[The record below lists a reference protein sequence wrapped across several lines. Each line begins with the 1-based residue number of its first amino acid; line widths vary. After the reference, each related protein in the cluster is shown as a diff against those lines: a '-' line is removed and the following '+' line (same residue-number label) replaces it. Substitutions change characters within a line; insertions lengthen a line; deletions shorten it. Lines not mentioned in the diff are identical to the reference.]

1 MDRVELQKALNVVKD
16 LVQTTNFQIPQH
28 VDVSSQSEKI
38 RKFLTN
44 QERAMALK
52 ADFHASK
59 MLVDIVG
66 MDAQVTKAISALKQ
80 FFESIDIK
88 KHVLPGYN
96 PPRVW
101 KFLEIHFEEMMKEK
115 NKVLDR
121 DVPVQLEKQASGE
134 YQISITG
141 TDEDIVLCKDE
152 LNKLIRRITQKEET
166 IASPGL
172 TKFLKATNGEDEVKR
187 IEKNRIVCIE
197 PHFST
202 GLSSML
208 NNSLSAS
215 TLPLNVTVQDT
226 KNSRVQHEIDE
237 DYSTHNFITKE
248 GLQFSCKVG
257 RIEDQEVSVS
267 ESK

>member
-16 LVQTTNFQIPQH
+16 LIQTTNFQIPQH

-38 RKFLTN
+38 RKFLTS

-52 ADFHASK
+52 ADFDASK

-66 MDAQVTKAISALKQ
+66 MDEEVTKAISALKQ
-80 FFESIDIK
+80 FFETMNI
-88 KHVLPGYN
+88 LPGYN

-101 KFLEIHFEEMMKEK
+101 KFLEIHFEEIKEK
-115 NKVLDR
+115 NKSLGR

-141 TDEDIVLCKDE
+141 TDEDIVLCEDE
-152 LNKLIRRITQKEET
+152 LNKLIRKITQKEET

-172 TKFLKATNGEDEVKR
+172 TKFLKATNGQDEVKR
-187 IEKNRIVCIE
+187 IEKNRIVYIE
-197 PHFST
+197 PQFST
-202 GLSSML
+202 ELSSML

-226 KNSRVQHEIDE
+226 KNSRLQHEINE
-237 DYSTHNFITKE
+237 NYSTHNFITTE

-257 RIEDQEVSVS
+257 RIEDQKVSVS